1 MNWNVWNDL
10 TMRKN
15 VVAMII
21 RMITILKLIK

>member
-10 TMRKN
+10 TMRNN